1 MLGMMMHRPLL
12 ISDILKYAAEA
23 YPQAGIISVRT
34 EGDVHRQTYAETLGR
49 VQQLANALQARGVQ
63 ILVDTTACPRVTSA
77 GAGKR
82 RRLLISVLF
91 PV

>member
-1 MLGMMMHRPLL
+1 MLGMMMPRPLL

-23 YPQAGIISVRT
+23 CPQAGIISVRT

-63 ILVDTTACPRVTSA
+63 MGDRVATLA
-77 GAGKR
+77 WNGYRHFG
-82 RRLLISVLF
+82 
-91 PV
+91 P